1 MLKHNKPVYI
11 CLQQVSKY
19 LQHHGLLASALLKNE
34 TFSKLKPRY
43 VNAVKTLLSIYSI
56 HPSFT
61 TFDIKMIEFS
71 CFLRYAS

>member
-1 MLKHNKPVYI
+1 MLKHNKLVYI
-11 CLQQVSKY
+11 YLQQVSKY
-19 LQHHGLLASALLKNE
+19 LQDHGFLATALLKNE
-34 TFSKLKPRY
+34 TCSKSKPRY
-43 VNAVKTLLSIYSI
+43 VNAIKTLLSTYSI

>member
-1 MLKHNKPVYI
+1 MLKHNKLVYI
-11 CLQQVSKY
+11 YLQQVSKY
-19 LQHHGLLASALLKNE
+19 LQDHGFLATAVLKNE
-34 TFSKLKPRY
+34 TCSKSKPRY
-43 VNAVKTLLSIYSI
+43 VNAIKTLLSTYSI